1 MTETFWTAAT
11 VLIILALAFVLY
23 PVMFQRRD
31 ARQHTDLR
39 NQNLMAY
46 RSRMAELEKEHQ
58 AGVID
63 KESYQQLRDELA
75 GAMLDDVPDNEAPA
89 KTVPGRKAAMAVA
102 LLSILLIPAATVLLY
117 GEWGAMDSVES
128 FVAMQKLGNSDDAR
142 AMQMNELASQLQA
155 RLESSPD
162 NPDGWA
168 MLGQTYMRLER
179 HEDAAWA
186 FRKLADSVSSDDNS
200 RAVALGLA
208 AQAQF
213 FRSQGTMTD
222 KVTST
227 IEEARALNPDEV
239 NSLGLLGI
247 HAFSQG
253 NYRDAIEYWERVETV
268 APDHPQL
275 ASIQGGIKEAYS
287 RLGEQPPAAKPAFQ
301 SSENASDANRLGVT
315 VRVTLDEALQKD
327 IPADTTLFL
336 FARAANVQSG
346 PPLAVVRL
354 TAGDLPI
361 EIRLDD
367 SHAMAPQAVISGVEK
382 VVVTARLTRSGNISA
397 QSGDWQGSTDS
408 PVAVSE
414 NQDAPVELVIDKQLI
429 E

>member
-1 MTETFWTAAT
+1 MTETFWIAAT
-11 VLIILALAFVLY
+11 VLIIIALAFVLY
-23 PVMFQRRD
+23 PVMFHRRG
-31 ARQHTDLR
+31 ARQQTDLR

-58 AGVID
+58 AGIID
-63 KESYQQLRDELA
+63 KESHRQLRDELA

-102 LLSILLIPAATVLLY
+102 LVSILVIPAATVLLY
-117 GEWGAMDSVES
+117 EEWGAMDSVEA
-128 FVAMQKLGNSDDAR
+128 FVAMQELGSSDDAR
-142 AMQMNELASQLQA
+142 AAQMDELTQQLRE
-155 RLESSPD
+155 RLEASPD

-179 HEDAAWA
+179 HDEAAWA
-186 FRKLADSVSSDDNS
+186 FRKLADNVSSDDGS

-213 FRSQGTMTD
+213 FRSQGAMTD
-222 KVTST
+222 KVTAA

-247 HAFSQG
+247 HAFSQD
-253 NYRDAIEYWERVETV
+253 NYREAIRYWERIQTV

-275 ASIQGGIKEAYS
+275 ASIQGGIKEAYT
-287 RLGEQPPAAKPAFQ
+287 RLGEQPPVAKSAFPSPNDGLDAQ
-301 SSENASDANRLGVT
+301 SVGVT
-315 VRVTLDEALQKD
+315 VRVTLDDAFQKD
-327 IPADTTLFL
+327 VPADTTLFL
-336 FARAANVQSG
+336 FARAANVQQG

-354 TAGDLPI
+354 TAGDLPV

-367 SHAMAPQAVISGVEK
+367 SHAMAPQAVISGAEE
-382 VVVTARLTRSGNISA
+382 VVVTARLTRSGNINA
-397 QSGDWQGSTDS
+397 QPGDWQGSTEP

-414 NQDAPVELVIDKQLI
+414 DLGSPVALIIDQKLI
-429 E
+429 N

>member
-1 MTETFWTAAT
+1 MTETFWIAAT
-11 VLIILALAFVLY
+11 VLIIFALGFVLY
-23 PVMFQRRD
+23 PVMFHRRG
-31 ARQHTDLR
+31 ARQQTDLR

-58 AGVID
+58 AGIID

-102 LLSILLIPAATVLLY
+102 LFSILLIPAATVLLY
-117 GEWGAMDSVES
+117 GQWGAMDSVES
-128 FVAMQKLGNSDDAR
+128 FVAMQELGNSDEGR
-142 AMQMNELASQLQA
+142 AAQMNELASQLQA

-186 FRKLADSVSSDDNS
+186 FRKLADSVSSDDGS

-213 FRSQGTMTD
+213 FLSQGAMND
-222 KVTST
+222 KVTSA
-227 IEEARALNPDEV
+227 IEEARSLNPDEV

-247 HAFSQG
+247 HSFSQG
-253 NYRDAIEYWERVETV
+253 NYRDAIEYWERVQTV

-275 ASIQGGIKEAYS
+275 ASIQGGINEAYA
-287 RLGEQPPAAKPAFQ
+287 RLGEQPPAAKSALKTPDDG
-301 SSENASDANRLGVT
+301 SDARRVGVT
-315 VRVTLDEALQKD
+315 VRVALDTAFQKD

-336 FARAANVQSG
+336 FARAAGEKGG

-354 TAGDLPI
+354 TAGDLPA
-361 EIRLDD
+361 ELRLDD
-367 SHAMAPQAVISGVEK
+367 SHAMAPQAVISGVEE
-382 VVVTARLTRSGNISA
+382 VVVTARLTRSGSIKA
-397 QSGDWQGSTDS
+397 QPGDWQGSTDS
-408 PVAVSE
+408 PIAVSE
-414 NQDAPVELVIDKQLI
+414 DQDAPVELVIDKQLI
-429 E
+429 D